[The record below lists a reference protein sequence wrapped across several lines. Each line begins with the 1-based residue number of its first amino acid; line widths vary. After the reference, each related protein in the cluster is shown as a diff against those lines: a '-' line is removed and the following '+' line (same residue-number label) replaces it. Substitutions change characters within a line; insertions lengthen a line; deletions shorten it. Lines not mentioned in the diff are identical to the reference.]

1 MTVMIAL
8 KWMIVAAVMNV
19 SMQEIVLGVSTVT
32 KLQTVQIYSYV
43 KMLLDQVI
51 VS

>member
-1 MTVMIAL
+1 MIA
-8 KWMIVAAVMNV
+8 VAVINV
-19 SMQEIVLGVSTVT
+19 SMQEIVLGVNTVT